1 MVGAKKPGGAETF
14 ALRLIVALS
23 KRKDVEILTLARRG
37 SWLQKQLAAG
47 GYAVGELAFYGW
59 WDVVTRWR
67 AAGMVRRFRA
77 DVVQSWMNRATLFV
91 PKGRWATVGRLGGF
105 YDLKYYR
112 GRVDNLVG
120 NTQAI
125 CDYCIAEGWP
135 REKVAM
141 ISNFVP
147 RPEEGWCDV
156 RPQVRKDLRLG
167 AKDCALVMA
176 GRLHRVKGVDVAL
189 RALARLPERFVL
201 VLVGEGPLREE
212 LEALA
217 QELGVAGRVRWV
229 GWANAMSR
237 YAAAA
242 DVWLAP
248 SRHEP
253 LGNTVLDAWVH
264 GVPVV
269 ASNVGGLA
277 MLVEDGK
284 TGLLVEKEDDAG
296 LAGAVERVWADKGLR
311 ERLAAGAT
319 ARFEREFAE
328 DVIVGQYVAYYR
340 KLAEEKKR
348 G

>member
-1 MVGAKKPGGAETF
+1 MVGAKAPGGAETF
-14 ALRLIVALS
+14 ALRLIEALS
-23 KRKDVEILTLARRG
+23 NRDDVEILTLVRRGGWLHKQLVARRF
-37 SWLQKQLAAG
+37 
-47 GYAVGELAFYGW
+47 AVGELAFLGW

-67 AAGMVRRFRA
+67 AAGMVRTFGA

-112 GRVDNLVG
+112 GRVENLVG

-125 CDYCIAEGWP
+125 CDYCVAQGWP
-135 REKVAM
+135 KDRVAM

-147 RPEEGWCDV
+147 RPAKGWRDV
-156 RPQVRKDLRLG
+156 REAVRRELKLNAR
-167 AKDCALVMA
+167 DCALVMA
-176 GRLHRVKGVDVAL
+176 GRLHRVKGVDIAL
-189 RALARLPERFVL
+189 RALVQLPESCVL

-212 LEALA
+212 LKALA
-217 QELGVAGRVRWV
+217 VELGVAGRVRWV
-229 GWANAMSR
+229 GWTDTLTR

-242 DVWLAP
+242 DIWLAP

-264 GVPVV
+264 EVPVV
-269 ASNVGGLA
+269 AAKVGGLA

-284 TGLLVEKEDDAG
+284 TGLLVEKEDVEG
-296 LAGAVERVWADKGLR
+296 LAAAIARLVKDKALR
-311 ERLAAGAT
+311 KLVVAGAT
-319 ARFEREFAE
+319 ARFDKEFAE
-328 DVIVGQYVAYYR
+328 EVIVGQYVAYYR
-340 KLAEEKKR
+340 SLVEEKQR